1 MNIKININQITQL
14 NIFPKEEHHI
24 KWWDAIIY
32 KWYEKLIWFF
42 LLKNKPAGYYNHW
55 GTEIHY
61 YENERELLTKVKNI
75 YIEDKIVYYKP
86 YIIIKLSSGVCINQ
100 RFENKKDLE
109 TFIIEN
115 NFDKK
120 PWITINHQ
128 NENF

>member
-1 MNIKININQITQL
+1 MNIKLNINQITQL
-14 NIFPKEEHHI
+14 NISLKEKHDI

-55 GTEIHY
+55 GTETLY
-61 YENERELLTKVKNI
+61 YKNEQELLTKVKNI

-86 YIIIKLSSGVCINQ
+86 YIKIKLSSGCWINQ
-100 RFENKKDLE
+100 IFENKDDLDN
-109 TFIIEN
+109 FIAEN

-120 PWITINHQ
+120 PWITIT
-128 NENF
+128 